1 MKNINIL
8 RNNITIDYSDNINKI
23 EEMIYKGMS
32 EIERKNTIDLNVLKV
47 TENTINE
54 LIKTDLE
61 IRGGSGV

>member
-8 RNNITIDYSDNINKI
+8 KNNITIDYSDNINKI
-23 EEMIYKGMS
+23 EEMIYKSMS